1 MTSKT
6 STKTFSQPKRSDSL
20 MLWIAAILGS
30 VFLHGFVFWMARL
43 SMIRSQIVPESRS
56 ATVNLIEIVPAKKS
70 PQPTPLSISKTQF
83 LRSAS
88 TKTLPKRSIIV
99 AIIVPKKLTK
109 STGINFKSS
118 KLQNKLVPK
127 SVATRNNLKVVKIQR
142 SSNKVSSFPRV
153 STLKTKSIQ
162 QQVRRQIFVKIP
174 LKTSKMAIKP
184 AIVTQQKSQLLI
196 AKSVVKI
203 QQKPQSKFVSKLLL
217 KPVNKPNLSQKII
230 VSKNIIRYQP
240 NLPSIVFPKTV
251 IKKQHT
257 SNSVIA
263 KQTVVKPQSLA
274 KKTSVQK
281 PVVEPQS
288 KPQSIVAQKPV
299 VEPQSKPQSIV
310 APQTVTGQEETPQ
323 SIVDSQPVVRE
334 RHTPKSTVAQEP
346 IAIVDTEPTSEPNIS
361 FEPNSEPIEKP
372 NISFEPNSEP
382 IAKPNISFEP
392 NSEPIEKPNISLE
405 PNLEPIE
412 KPNISLEPNLE
423 PIEKP
428 NISLEPNLEPIEKP
442 NISLEPNSEPIE
454 KSTPKPSIS
463 PQPVPFPRPRPIAS
477 EGPIRQPVPFPRPR
491 PIASEDPIRQPVPF
505 PRPRPIASED
515 PIRQPVPFPRPI
527 SPLPSPRP
535 SVRKPQPP
543 ESSGV
548 VATLDLSSIRG
559 GNRDIPDQLAKPK
572 QNQKQFLS
580 AINGLQIGSSV
591 VTLDVFLQIDE
602 QGRLA
607 AIGNVK
613 ASSSQGSSGGK
624 SINFEAIAK
633 QLFRDWEFQPARSGG
648 KPVYS
653 ELWLRVTIKPLFG
666 RLSGN
671 LGKNPVLKGR
681 LCAMV

>member
-6 STKTFSQPKRSDSL
+6 FTKTFSQQKRSDSL

-56 ATVNLIEIVPAKKS
+56 ATINLIEIVPAQKS
-70 PQPTPLSISKTQF
+70 PQPTPLSITKTQF
-83 LRSAS
+83 SPSAS
-88 TKTLPKRSIIV
+88 TKTLPKKSIIV
-99 AIIVPKKLTK
+99 AKVVPQKLTK
-109 STGINFKSS
+109 STGINSKSP
-118 KLQNKLVPK
+118 KRQNKLVPK
-127 SVATRNNLKVVKIQR
+127 SVATRNNLKVVKIQK
-142 SSNKVSSFPRV
+142 SSNKVSSFSRV
-153 STLKTKSIQ
+153 STLKKKSIQ
-162 QQVRRQIFVKIP
+162 QQSRQIFVKIP
-174 LKTSKMAIKP
+174 LKISKIAIKRT
-184 AIVTQQKSQLLI
+184 IVTQQNSQLVV
-196 AKSVVKI
+196 AKSVVKV
-203 QQKPQSKFVSKLLL
+203 QPKPKSKFVSKVSL
-217 KPVNKPNLSQKII
+217 KPVNRLNIIQKTII
-230 VSKNIIRYQP
+230 YKNVIRYQP

-251 IKKQHT
+251 IKKQYT
-257 SNSVIA
+257 SNSVIP
-263 KQTVVKPQSLA
+263 KRPVVKPQSLA
-274 KKTSVQK
+274 KKTRVQK
-281 PVVEPQS
+281 PGVEPQS

-299 VEPQSKPQSIV
+299 VERQSKPQSIV
-310 APQTVTGQEETPQ
+310 APQTVSGHEETPQ

-334 RHTPKSTVAQEP
+334 RYTPKSTVAQEP
-346 IAIVDTEPTSEPNIS
+346 IAIVAPDPTSE
-361 FEPNSEPIEKP
+361 
-372 NISFEPNSEP
+372 
-382 IAKPNISFEP
+382 
-392 NSEPIEKPNISLE
+392 
-405 PNLEPIE
+405 
-412 KPNISLEPNLE
+412 PNISLEPNLE

-454 KSTPKPSIS
+454 KFTPKPSIS

-477 EGPIRQPVPFPRPR
+477 EDPIRQPVPFPRPRPIASEDSIRQPVAFPRPRPIASEDPIRQPVAFPRPRPIASEGPIRQPVAFPRPR

-515 PIRQPVPFPRPI
+515 PIRQPVPFPRLI

-535 SVRKPQPP
+535 WVRTPQPP

-548 VATLDLSSIRG
+548 VATVDLSSIRG

-572 QNQKQFLS
+572 QNQKQFFS
-580 AINGLQIGSSV
+580 AIDGLQIGSAV
-591 VTLDVFLQIDE
+591 VTLDVFLQIDP

-666 RLSGN
+666 RL
-671 LGKNPVLKGR
+671 
-681 LCAMV
+681 